1 MSLIVRRDPFNEFMN
16 IFNTSLPRLF
26 NGDEAVNGSWV
37 PGVDIREGQHS
48 IVLEADL
55 PGVKPEDFKL
65 SIENN
70 RLTLSGERR
79 IEKESN
85 SENFHRV
92 ERSYGSF
99 SRTFRLPSTVSVDDA
114 RAEFKGGVL
123 RVTLPK
129 REEAKSREIKITVT
143 DATEKK

>member
-16 IFNTSLPRLF
+16 IFHTSLPRIF
-26 NGDEAVNGSWV
+26 NGDMGVNGSWV
-37 PGVDIREGQHS
+37 PGVDIREDQNS
-48 IVLEADL
+48 ILLEADL

-70 RLTLSGERR
+70 RLSLSGERR
-79 IEKESN
+79 IEQESN

-99 SRTFRLPSTVSVDDA
+99 SRTFRLPSTVIVDDA

-143 DATEKK
+143 DASEKK

>member
-26 NGDEAVNGSWV
+26 NGDMGVKGSWV
-37 PGVDIREGQHS
+37 PGVDIREDQNS

-65 SIENN
+65 AIENN

-123 RVTLPK
+123 SVTLPK